1 MTMSNEEMQF
11 DVLKRTRSCE
21 TFESRCRRL
30 LSWKSVSMTERFA
43 RATRKMTEVFRGFFW
58 HKFDQRTFG
67 AQNIILEATYN
78 IPKLLSP
85 VCDIKSLLRHTL
97 MDGIHHHY
105 VCNRAKHNENGA
117 AIVWKKW
124 RRMSSKRLKKWGK
137 QEEVKRKEIESK
149 KQDVTIR

>member
-21 TFESRCRRL
+21 IFESRCRRL

-97 MDGIHHHY
+97 MDGIHHY